1 MNPIEKLKSRRD
13 LREDLQAIL
22 ETDPGKRFFK
32 RFLRDCHVT
41 RPKFTSDP
49 NQLLLLEGPRRIA
62 MSYLALVA
70 GDDPQQLINL
80 IEQENE

>member
-1 MNPIEKLKSRRD
+1 MNPIQKLKARRE
-13 LREDLQAIL
+13 LRDDLQAIL
-22 ETDPGKRFFK
+22 ETDSGKRFFK

-41 RPKFTSDP
+41 RPKFSNDP
-49 NQLLLLEGPRRIA
+49 NTLLLLEGPRRIA

-70 GDDPQQLINL
+70 GDDPQQLINI